1 MRAAITDVEYRP
13 YMATFEDLDAVARTL
28 PEVEAF
34 LSSAG
39 HNDRITAN
47 LPSNDLDATQA
58 FYARLGF
65 VAAFKDES
73 WMILRSGDLELEFF
87 PWKLDPKRSAF
98 SACVRVDDLDALHTR
113 FAGASLP
120 GDDRSIPRMSQPVPQ
135 HGLRMFFL
143 VDLDG
148 SLLRCIEN
156 PRITRP
162 G

>member
-1 MRAAITDVEYRP
+1 M
-13 YMATFEDLDAVARTL
+13 TL
-28 PEVEAF
+28 RR
-34 LSSAG
+34 
-39 HNDRITAN
+39 NDRITAN

-65 VAAFKDES
+65 QTAFKDEG
-73 WMILRSGDLELEFF
+73 WMILRSSDLELEFF
-87 PWKLDPKRSAF
+87 PWKLDQERSAF
-98 SACVRVDDLDALHTR
+98 SACVRVDDLEALQAR
-113 FAGASLP
+113 FAEASLP
-120 GDDRSIPRMSQPVPQ
+120 GDDRSIPRMSQPVLQ

-156 PRITRP
+156 PRVTRP